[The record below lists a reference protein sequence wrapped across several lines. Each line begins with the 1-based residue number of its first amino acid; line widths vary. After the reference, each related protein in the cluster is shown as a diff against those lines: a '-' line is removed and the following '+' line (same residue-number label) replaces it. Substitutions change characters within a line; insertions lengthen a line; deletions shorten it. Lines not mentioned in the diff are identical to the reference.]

1 MTHMTTRSRVWL
13 LIVGLVGH
21 APGLWL
27 LFRRSPPASARRENL
42 VAAVATLIAL
52 LVAWMLGIDGWWLV
66 GIWLVG
72 HFAWGARVVWL
83 LRREE
88 V

>member
-1 MTHMTTRSRVWL
+1 MTSRQRIQL

-27 LFRRSPPASARRENL
+27 LFRRSLPASARRENL
-42 VAAVATLIAL
+42 VAALATLIAL
-52 LVAWMLGIDGWWLV
+52 LVAWMLGVYGWWLV

-72 HFAWGARVVWL
+72 HFTWGARVVWL
-83 LRREE
+83 LQREE

>member
-1 MTHMTTRSRVWL
+1 MTHMTTKSRILL

-21 APGLWL
+21 APGLR
-27 LFRRSPPASARRENL
+27 LFFQRSLPPFARRENL
-42 VAAVATLIAL
+42 FAALGTLIAL
-52 LVAWMLGIDGWWLV
+52 LGAWMLGVDGWWLV

-72 HFAWGARVVWL
+72 HFAWGTRLAWL
-83 LRREE
+83 LWREQ

>member
-1 MTHMTTRSRVWL
+1 MATRSRIRL

-27 LFRRSPPASARRENL
+27 FFRRSLPASARWENL

-52 LVAWMLGIDGWWLV
+52 LVAWMLGVDGLWLV
-66 GIWLVG
+66 MIWLVA

-83 LRREE
+83 LQREQ